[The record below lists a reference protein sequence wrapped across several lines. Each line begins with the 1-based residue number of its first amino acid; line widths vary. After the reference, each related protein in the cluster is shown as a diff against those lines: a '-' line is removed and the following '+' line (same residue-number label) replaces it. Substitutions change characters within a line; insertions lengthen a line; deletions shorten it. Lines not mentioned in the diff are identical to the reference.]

1 MRTLK
6 GTIIKGIGGFYYVE
20 AADEIF
26 ECKARG
32 VFRKEKLTPL
42 VGDKVTV
49 SINDNAEN
57 TVDEIMPRK
66 NVLTRPPVVNIDNL
80 IIVVSTVEPKPSTL
94 VIDKLIAVA
103 EHKDIEPVI
112 VITKSDLA
120 SAREIY
126 DIYTLAGFNTI
137 AVSNETGSSIDEVK
151 AVLKGKISAL
161 TGNSGVGKTSL
172 LNNLDSSLDLK
183 TAHISKKLGRG
194 RHTTRQAELY
204 RVCGGF
210 VVDTPGFSSF
220 EIDKDDIIMKDEL
233 PYCFRDFSEYIDK
246 CKFSP
251 SCTHT
256 ADKGCAVIEAVNEGK
271 ISKSRHNSYVQ
282 LYNSVKDIKEWNL

>member
-1 MRTLK
+1 MKTLN

-20 AADEIF
+20 AADEIY

-32 VFRKEKLTPL
+32 VFRKEKLSPL
-42 VGDKVTV
+42 VGDKVTI
-49 SINDNAEN
+49 SINENAEN
-57 TVDEIMPRK
+57 TIDEIMPRK
-66 NVLTRPPVVNIDNL
+66 NALTRPPVVNIDNL

-103 EHKDIEPVI
+103 EHKNIEPII

-120 SAREIY
+120 SAQEIF
-126 DIYTLAGFNTI
+126 DIYTLAGFKKI
-137 AVSNETGSSIDEVK
+137 IVSNETKDGVDEVK
-151 AVLKGKISAL
+151 AVLKDKISAL

-172 LNNLDSSLDLK
+172 LNNIDETLALK
-183 TAHISKKLGRG
+183 TAQISKKLGRG

-204 RVCGGF
+204 RVCDGF

-220 EIDKDDIIMKDEL
+220 EIDKSDIILKDEL
-233 PYCFRDFSEYIDK
+233 AYCFRDFSDYIEK
-246 CKFSP
+246 CKFYP

-256 ADKGCAVIEAVNEGK
+256 ADKGCAVVEAVNEGK

-282 LYNSVKDIKEWNL
+282 LYNEVKDIKEWNL

>member
-1 MRTLK
+1 MKTLN

-20 AADEIF
+20 AADEIY

-32 VFRKEKLTPL
+32 VFRKEKLSPL
-42 VGDKVTV
+42 VGDKVTI
-49 SINDNAEN
+49 SINENAEN
-57 TVDEIMPRK
+57 TIYEIMPRK
-66 NVLTRPPVVNIDNL
+66 NALTRPPVVNINNL

-103 EHKDIEPVI
+103 EHKNIEPII

-120 SAREIY
+120 SAQEIF
-126 DIYTLAGFNTI
+126 DIYTLAGFKTI
-137 AVSNETGSSIDEVK
+137 IVSNETKDGVDEVK
-151 AVLKGKISAL
+151 AVLKDKISAL

-172 LNNLDSSLDLK
+172 LNNLDETLALK
-183 TAHISKKLGRG
+183 TAQISKKLGRG

-204 RVCGGF
+204 RVCDGF

-220 EIDKDDIIMKDEL
+220 EIDKSDIILKDEL
-233 PYCFRDFSEYIDK
+233 AYCFRDFSDYIEK
-246 CKFSP
+246 CKFYP

-256 ADKGCAVIEAVNEGK
+256 ADKGCAVVEAVNEGK

-282 LYNSVKDIKEWNL
+282 LYNEVKDIKEWNL

>member
-1 MRTLK
+1 MKTLN
-6 GTIIKGIGGFYYVE
+6 GTIIKCIGGFYYVE
-20 AADEIF
+20 AADEIY

-32 VFRKEKLTPL
+32 VFRKEKLSPL
-42 VGDKVTV
+42 VGDKVTI
-49 SINDNAEN
+49 SINENAEN
-57 TVDEIMPRK
+57 TIDEIMPRK
-66 NVLTRPPVVNIDNL
+66 NALTRPPVVNIDNL

-103 EHKDIEPVI
+103 EHKNIEPII

-120 SAREIY
+120 SAQEIF
-126 DIYTLAGFNTI
+126 DIYTLAGFKTI
-137 AVSNETGSSIDEVK
+137 IVSNETKDGVDEVK
-151 AVLKGKISAL
+151 AVLKDKISAL

-172 LNNLDSSLDLK
+172 LNNLDETLALK
-183 TAHISKKLGRG
+183 TAQISKKLGRG

-204 RVCGGF
+204 RVCDGF

-220 EIDKDDIIMKDEL
+220 EIDKSDIILKDEL
-233 PYCFRDFSEYIDK
+233 AYCFRDFSDYIEK
-246 CKFSP
+246 CKFYP

-256 ADKGCAVIEAVNEGK
+256 ADKGCAVVEAVNEGK

-282 LYNSVKDIKEWNL
+282 LYNEVKDIKEWNL

>member
-1 MRTLK
+1 MKTLN

-20 AADEIF
+20 AADEIY

-32 VFRKEKLTPL
+32 VFRKEKLSPL
-42 VGDKVTV
+42 VGDKVTI
-49 SINDNAEN
+49 SINENAEN
-57 TVDEIMPRK
+57 TIDEIMPRK
-66 NVLTRPPVVNIDNL
+66 NALTRPPVVNIDIL

-103 EHKDIEPVI
+103 EHKNIEPII

-120 SAREIY
+120 SAQEIF
-126 DIYTLAGFNTI
+126 DIYTLAGFKTI
-137 AVSNETGSSIDEVK
+137 IVSNETKDGVDEVK
-151 AVLKGKISAL
+151 AVLKDKISAL

-172 LNNLDSSLDLK
+172 LNNLDETLALK
-183 TAHISKKLGRG
+183 TAQISKKLGRG

-204 RVCGGF
+204 RVCDGF

-220 EIDKDDIIMKDEL
+220 EIDKSDIILKDEL
-233 PYCFRDFSEYIDK
+233 AYCFRDFSDYIEK
-246 CKFSP
+246 CKFYP

-256 ADKGCAVIEAVNEGK
+256 ADKGCAVVEAVNEGK

-282 LYNSVKDIKEWNL
+282 LYNEVKDIKEWNL

>member
-1 MRTLK
+1 MKTLN

-20 AADEIF
+20 AADEIY

-32 VFRKEKLTPL
+32 VFRKEKLSPL
-42 VGDKVTV
+42 VGDKVTI
-49 SINDNAEN
+49 SINENAEN
-57 TVDEIMPRK
+57 TIYEIMPRK
-66 NVLTRPPVVNIDNL
+66 NALTRPPVVNINNL

-103 EHKDIEPVI
+103 EHKNIEPII

-120 SAREIY
+120 SAQEIF
-126 DIYTLAGFNTI
+126 DIYTLAGFKTI
-137 AVSNETGSSIDEVK
+137 IVSNETKDGVDEVK
-151 AVLKGKISAL
+151 AVLKDKISAL

-172 LNNLDSSLDLK
+172 LNNLDETLALK
-183 TAHISKKLGRG
+183 TAQISKKLGRG

-204 RVCGGF
+204 RVCDGF

-220 EIDKDDIIMKDEL
+220 EIDKSDIILKDEL
-233 PYCFRDFSEYIDK
+233 AYCFRDFSDYIER
-246 CKFSP
+246 CKFYP

-256 ADKGCAVIEAVNEGK
+256 ADKGCAVVEAVNEGK

-282 LYNSVKDIKEWNL
+282 LYNEVKDIKEWNL

>member
-1 MRTLK
+1 MKTLN

-20 AADEIF
+20 AADEIY

-32 VFRKEKLTPL
+32 VFRKEKLSPL
-42 VGDKVTV
+42 VGDKVTI
-49 SINDNAEN
+49 SINENAEN
-57 TVDEIMPRK
+57 TIDEIMPRK
-66 NVLTRPPVVNIDNL
+66 NALTRPPVVNIDNL

-103 EHKDIEPVI
+103 EHKNIEPII

-120 SAREIY
+120 SAQEIF
-126 DIYTLAGFNTI
+126 DIYTLAGFKTI
-137 AVSNETGSSIDEVK
+137 IVSNETKDGVDEVK
-151 AVLKGKISAL
+151 AVLKDKISAL

-172 LNNLDSSLDLK
+172 LNNLDETLALK
-183 TAHISKKLGRG
+183 TAQISKKLGRG

-204 RVCGGF
+204 RVCDGF

-220 EIDKDDIIMKDEL
+220 EIDKSDIILKDEL
-233 PYCFRDFSEYIDK
+233 AYCFRDFSDYIEK
-246 CKFSP
+246 CKFYP

-256 ADKGCAVIEAVNEGK
+256 ADKGCAVVEAVNKGK

-282 LYNSVKDIKEWNL
+282 LYNEVKDIKEWNL

>member
-1 MRTLK
+1 MK
-6 GTIIKGIGGFYYVE
+6 IVNGTIIKGIGGFYYVE
-20 AADEIF
+20 AADEVF

-32 VFRKEKLTPL
+32 VFRKKKLTPL
-42 VGDKVTV
+42 VGDRVTV

-57 TVDEIMPRK
+57 TIDEIMPRK
-66 NVLTRPPVVNIDNL
+66 NALTRPPVVNIDNL

-103 EHKDIEPVI
+103 EHKNIEPII

-120 SAREIY
+120 SAQEIY
-126 DIYTLAGFNTI
+126 DIYTLAGFKTI
-137 AVSNETGSSIDEVK
+137 IVSNENKSGIDEVK
-151 AVLKGKISAL
+151 AVLKDKISTL

-172 LNNLDSSLDLK
+172 LNNLDPSLELK

-220 EIDKDDIIMKDEL
+220 EIDKSDIIMKDEL
-233 PYCFRDFSEYIDK
+233 PYCFRDFSDYIDK

-256 ADKGCAVIEAVNEGK
+256 ADKGCAVIDAVNEGK

-282 LYNSVKDIKEWNL
+282 LYNAVKDIKEWNL

>member
-66 NVLTRPPVVNIDNL
+66 NVLTRPQVVNIDNL

-103 EHKDIEPVI
+103 EHKDIEPII

-137 AVSNETGSSIDEVK
+137 AVSNETGSGIDDVK
-151 AVLKGKISAL
+151 AVLNGKISAL

-172 LNNLDSSLDLK
+172 INNLDSSLDLK

-194 RHTTRQAELY
+194 RHTTRLAELY

-246 CKFSP
+246 CKFFP

>member
-1 MRTLK
+1 MKTLN

-20 AADEIF
+20 AADEIY

-32 VFRKEKLTPL
+32 VFRKEKLSPL
-42 VGDKVTV
+42 VGDKVTI
-49 SINDNAEN
+49 SINENAEN
-57 TVDEIMPRK
+57 TIDEIMPRK
-66 NVLTRPPVVNIDNL
+66 NALTRPPVVNIDNL

-103 EHKDIEPVI
+103 EHKNIEPII

-120 SAREIY
+120 SAQEIF
-126 DIYTLAGFNTI
+126 DIYTLAGFKTI
-137 AVSNETGSSIDEVK
+137 IVSNETKDGVDEVK
-151 AVLKGKISAL
+151 AVLKDKISAL

-172 LNNLDSSLDLK
+172 LNNLDETLALK
-183 TAHISKKLGRG
+183 TAQISKKLGRG
-194 RHTTRQAELY
+194 RHTTRKAELY
-204 RVCGGF
+204 RVCDGF

-220 EIDKDDIIMKDEL
+220 EIVKSDIILKDEL
-233 PYCFRDFSEYIDK
+233 AYCFRDFSDYIEK
-246 CKFSP
+246 CKFYP

-256 ADKGCAVIEAVNEGK
+256 ADKGCAVVEAVNEGK

-282 LYNSVKDIKEWNL
+282 LYNEVKDIKEWNL

>member
-1 MRTLK
+1 MKTLN

-20 AADEIF
+20 AADEIY

-32 VFRKEKLTPL
+32 VFRKEKLSPL
-42 VGDKVTV
+42 VGDKVTI
-49 SINDNAEN
+49 SINENAEN
-57 TVDEIMPRK
+57 TIYEIMPRK
-66 NVLTRPPVVNIDNL
+66 NALTRPPVVNINNL

-103 EHKDIEPVI
+103 EHKNIEPII

-120 SAREIY
+120 SAQEIF
-126 DIYTLAGFNTI
+126 DIYTLAGFKTI
-137 AVSNETGSSIDEVK
+137 IVSNETKDGVDEVK
-151 AVLKGKISAL
+151 AVLKDKISAL

-172 LNNLDSSLDLK
+172 LNNLDETLALK
-183 TAHISKKLGRG
+183 TAQISKKLGRV

-204 RVCGGF
+204 RVCDGF

-220 EIDKDDIIMKDEL
+220 EIDKSDIILKDEL
-233 PYCFRDFSEYIDK
+233 AYCFRDFSDYIEK
-246 CKFSP
+246 CKFYP

-256 ADKGCAVIEAVNEGK
+256 ADKGCAVVEAVNEGK

-282 LYNSVKDIKEWNL
+282 LYNEVKDIKEWNL

>member
-1 MRTLK
+1 MKTLN
-6 GTIIKGIGGFYYVE
+6 GRIRKGIGGFYYVE
-20 AADEIF
+20 AADEIY

-32 VFRKEKLTPL
+32 VFRKEKMSPL
-42 VGDKVTV
+42 VGDKVTI
-49 SINDNAEN
+49 SINENAEN
-57 TVDEIMPRK
+57 TIDEIMPRK
-66 NVLTRPPVVNIDNL
+66 NALTRPPVVNIDNL

-103 EHKDIEPVI
+103 EHKNIEPII

-120 SAREIY
+120 SAQEIF
-126 DIYTLAGFNTI
+126 DIYTLAGFKTI
-137 AVSNETGSSIDEVK
+137 IVSNETKDGVDKVK
-151 AVLKGKISAL
+151 AVLKDKISAL

-172 LNNLDSSLDLK
+172 LNNLDETLALK
-183 TAHISKKLGRG
+183 TAQISKKLGRG

-204 RVCGGF
+204 RVCDGF

-220 EIDKDDIIMKDEL
+220 EIDKSDIIFKDEL
-233 PYCFRDFSEYIDK
+233 AYCFRDFSDYIEK
-246 CKFSP
+246 CKFYP

-256 ADKGCAVIEAVNEGK
+256 ADKGCAVVEAVNEGK

-282 LYNSVKDIKEWNL
+282 LYNEVKDIKEWNL

>member
-1 MRTLK
+1 MKTLN

-20 AADEIF
+20 AADEIY

-32 VFRKEKLTPL
+32 VFRKEKLSPL
-42 VGDKVTV
+42 VGDKVTI
-49 SINDNAEN
+49 SINENAEN
-57 TVDEIMPRK
+57 TIDEIMSRK
-66 NVLTRPPVVNIDNL
+66 NALTRPPVVNIDNL

-103 EHKDIEPVI
+103 EHKNIEPII

-120 SAREIY
+120 SAQEIF
-126 DIYTLAGFNTI
+126 DIYTLAGFKTI
-137 AVSNETGSSIDEVK
+137 IVSNETKDGVDEVK
-151 AVLKGKISAL
+151 VVLKDKISAL

-172 LNNLDSSLDLK
+172 LNNLDETLALK
-183 TAHISKKLGRG
+183 TAQISKKLGRG

-204 RVCGGF
+204 RVCDGF

-220 EIDKDDIIMKDEL
+220 EIDKSDIILKDEL
-233 PYCFRDFSEYIDK
+233 AYCFRDFSDYIEK
-246 CKFSP
+246 CKFYP

-256 ADKGCAVIEAVNEGK
+256 ADKGCAVVEAVNEGK

-282 LYNSVKDIKEWNL
+282 LYNEVKDIKEWNL

>member
-1 MRTLK
+1 MKTLN

-20 AADEIF
+20 AADEIY

-32 VFRKEKLTPL
+32 VFRKEKLSPL
-42 VGDKVTV
+42 VGDKVTI
-49 SINDNAEN
+49 SINENAEN
-57 TVDEIMPRK
+57 TIDEIMPRK
-66 NVLTRPPVVNIDNL
+66 NALTRPPVVNIDNL

-103 EHKDIEPVI
+103 EHKNIEPII

-120 SAREIY
+120 SAQEIF
-126 DIYTLAGFNTI
+126 DIYTLAGFKTI
-137 AVSNETGSSIDEVK
+137 IVSNETKDGVDEVK
-151 AVLKGKISAL
+151 AVLKDKISAL

-172 LNNLDSSLDLK
+172 LNNIDETLALK
-183 TAHISKKLGRG
+183 TAQISKKLGRG

-204 RVCGGF
+204 RVCDGF

-220 EIDKDDIIMKDEL
+220 EIDKSDIILKDEL
-233 PYCFRDFSEYIDK
+233 AYCFRDFSDYIEK
-246 CKFSP
+246 CKFYP

-256 ADKGCAVIEAVNEGK
+256 ADKGCAVVEAVNEGK

-282 LYNSVKDIKEWNL
+282 LYNEVKDIKEWNL

>member
-137 AVSNETGSSIDEVK
+137 AVSNETGSGIDEVK

>member
-1 MRTLK
+1 MKTLN

-20 AADEIF
+20 AADEIY

-32 VFRKEKLTPL
+32 VFRKEKLSPL
-42 VGDKVTV
+42 VGDKVTI
-49 SINDNAEN
+49 SINENAEN
-57 TVDEIMPRK
+57 TIDEIMPRK
-66 NVLTRPPVVNIDNL
+66 NALTRPPVVNIDNL

-103 EHKDIEPVI
+103 EHKNIEPII
-112 VITKSDLA
+112 VVTKSDLA
-120 SAREIY
+120 SAQEIF
-126 DIYTLAGFNTI
+126 DIYTLAGFKTI
-137 AVSNETGSSIDEVK
+137 IVSNETKDGVDEVK
-151 AVLKGKISAL
+151 AVLKDKISAL

-172 LNNLDSSLDLK
+172 LNNLDETLALK
-183 TAHISKKLGRG
+183 TAQISKKLGRG

-204 RVCGGF
+204 RVCDGF

-220 EIDKDDIIMKDEL
+220 EIDKSDIILKDEL
-233 PYCFRDFSEYIDK
+233 AYCFRDFSDYIEK
-246 CKFSP
+246 CKFYP

-256 ADKGCAVIEAVNEGK
+256 ADKGCAVVEAVNEGK

-282 LYNSVKDIKEWNL
+282 LYNEVKDIKEWNL

>member
-1 MRTLK
+1 MKTLN

-20 AADEIF
+20 AADAIY

-32 VFRKEKLTPL
+32 VFRKEKLSPL
-42 VGDKVTV
+42 VGDKVTI
-49 SINDNAEN
+49 SINENAEN
-57 TVDEIMPRK
+57 TIDEIMPRK
-66 NVLTRPPVVNIDNL
+66 NALTRPPVVNIDNL

-103 EHKDIEPVI
+103 EHKNIEPII

-120 SAREIY
+120 SAQEIF
-126 DIYTLAGFNTI
+126 DIYTLAGFKTI
-137 AVSNETGSSIDEVK
+137 IVSNETKDGVDEVK
-151 AVLKGKISAL
+151 AVLKDKISAL

-172 LNNLDSSLDLK
+172 LNNLDETLALK
-183 TAHISKKLGRG
+183 TAQISKKLGRG

-204 RVCGGF
+204 RVCDGF

-220 EIDKDDIIMKDEL
+220 EIDKSNIILKDEL
-233 PYCFRDFSEYIDK
+233 AYCFRDFSDYIEK
-246 CKFSP
+246 CKFYP

-256 ADKGCAVIEAVNEGK
+256 ADKGCAVVEAVNEGK

-282 LYNSVKDIKEWNL
+282 LYNEVKDIKEWNL

>member
-1 MRTLK
+1 MKTLN

-20 AADEIF
+20 AADEIY

-32 VFRKEKLTPL
+32 VFRKEKLSPL
-42 VGDKVTV
+42 VGDKVTI
-49 SINDNAEN
+49 SINENAEN
-57 TVDEIMPRK
+57 TIDEIMPRK
-66 NVLTRPPVVNIDNL
+66 NALTRPPVVNIDNL

-103 EHKDIEPVI
+103 EHKNIEPII

-120 SAREIY
+120 SAHEIF
-126 DIYTLAGFNTI
+126 DIYTLAGFKTI
-137 AVSNETGSSIDEVK
+137 IVSNETKDGVDEVK
-151 AVLKGKISAL
+151 AVLKDKISAL

-172 LNNLDSSLDLK
+172 LNNLDETLALK
-183 TAHISKKLGRG
+183 TAQISKKLGRG

-204 RVCGGF
+204 RVCDGF

-220 EIDKDDIIMKDEL
+220 EIDKSDIIFKDEL
-233 PYCFRDFSEYIDK
+233 AYCFRDFSDYIEK
-246 CKFSP
+246 CKFYP

-256 ADKGCAVIEAVNEGK
+256 ADKGCAVVEAVNEGK

-282 LYNSVKDIKEWNL
+282 LYNEVKDIKEWNL

>member
-103 EHKDIEPVI
+103 EHKDIEPII

-137 AVSNETGSSIDEVK
+137 AVSNETGSGIDEVK
-151 AVLKGKISAL
+151 AVLNGKISAL

>member
-1 MRTLK
+1 MKTLN

-20 AADEIF
+20 AADEIY

-32 VFRKEKLTPL
+32 AFRKEKLSPL
-42 VGDKVTV
+42 VGDKVTI
-49 SINDNAEN
+49 SINENAEN
-57 TVDEIMPRK
+57 TIDEIMPRK
-66 NVLTRPPVVNIDNL
+66 NALTRPPVVNIDNL

-103 EHKDIEPVI
+103 EHKNIEPII

-120 SAREIY
+120 SAQEIF
-126 DIYTLAGFNTI
+126 DIYTLAGFKTI
-137 AVSNETGSSIDEVK
+137 IVSNETKDGVDEVK
-151 AVLKGKISAL
+151 AVLKDKISAL

-172 LNNLDSSLDLK
+172 LNNLDETLALK
-183 TAHISKKLGRG
+183 TAQISKKLGRG

-204 RVCGGF
+204 RVCDGF

-220 EIDKDDIIMKDEL
+220 EVDKSDIILKDEL
-233 PYCFRDFSEYIDK
+233 AYCFRDFSDYIEK
-246 CKFSP
+246 CKFYP

-256 ADKGCAVIEAVNEGK
+256 ADKGCAVVEAVNEGK

-282 LYNSVKDIKEWNL
+282 LYNEVKDIKEWNL